1 MEKNWINIFSSTDFV
16 YVEILKHILFDNNI
30 QAVSINQKDSSYLM
44 FGTIDVYVK
53 AEQEKLAQLEEV
65 AKLKEKRIID
75 EQQERES
82 CKRTH

>member
-16 YVEILKHILFDNNI
+16 YVEILKHILFDNKI

-53 AEQEKLAQLEEV
+53 AEQEKFARELI
-65 AKLKEKRIID
+65 EK
-75 EQQERES
+75 QKNERNA
-82 CKRTH
+82 

>member
-44 FGTIDVYVK
+44 FGTIDIYVK
-53 AEQEKLAQLEEV
+53 AEQEKSARELI
-65 AKLKEKRIID
+65 EK
-75 EQQERES
+75 QKNERNA
-82 CKRTH
+82 